1 MKKQVGISAI
11 GLAIPSL
18 TLRAEDLA
26 TINGVDPAKYIDGLG
41 IRRMALCSPEE
52 NTSTLAIAAA
62 SDALKAWGEDPS
74 KIGLLAIGTESG
86 DDYSKPLT
94 QAVCRSL
101 ELNGAIRS
109 YEVKHACLGATLV
122 IRQAVE
128 WLLSGAANGQSAL
141 VIAADTCQYAPNSDS
156 EPTQGAGAVAFIIGE
171 PVIASI
177 MPNTYSYSLPVDDFM
192 RPVNE
197 RFPIVNASLSH
208 RSYLNA
214 ARSVFNRWSSSENAV
229 DLSKMDAMSFHC
241 PFPKMVKKTVTKVLV
256 NFNYDQDG
264 SKQFYDKKVGTHLA
278 WNRQIGNSYNA
289 SLWFSVSHALANAN
303 VNGLISAFSYGSGSG
318 AELMFLQ
325 ANKDFQPYWAK
336 KIETDLK
343 NSTILSPQE
352 YVSLR
357 KNHG

>member
-52 NTSTLAIAAA
+52 NTSTLAIA
-62 SDALKAWGEDPS
+62 
-74 KIGLLAIGTESG
+74 ESG

-109 YEVKHACLGATLV
+109 YEVKHACLGAT
-122 IRQAVE
+122 
-128 WLLSGAANGQSAL
+128 
-141 VIAADTCQYAPNSDS
+141 
-156 EPTQGAGAVAFIIGE
+156 PTQGAGAVAFIIGE

-214 ARSVFNRWSSSENAV
+214 ARSVFNCWSSSENAV

-241 PFPKMVKKTVTKVLV
+241 PFPKMVKKTATKVLSD
-256 NFNYDQDG
+256 FNYDQAML
-264 SKQFYDKKVGTHLA
+264 T
-278 WNRQIGNSYNA
+278 
-289 SLWFSVSHALANAN
+289 
-303 VNGLISAFSYGSGSG
+303 
-318 AELMFLQ
+318 
-325 ANKDFQPYWAK
+325 
-336 KIETDLK
+336 
-343 NSTILSPQE
+343 
-352 YVSLR
+352 
-357 KNHG
+357 